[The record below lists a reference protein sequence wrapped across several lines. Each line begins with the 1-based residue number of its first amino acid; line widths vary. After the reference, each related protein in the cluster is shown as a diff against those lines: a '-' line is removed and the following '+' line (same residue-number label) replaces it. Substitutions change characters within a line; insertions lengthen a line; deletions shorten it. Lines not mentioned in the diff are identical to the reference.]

1 MKAFQ
6 LVLIKPSHYD
16 DDGYVIRWW
25 RAMTPSNSLAAVY
38 GIAAD
43 CAERQVLGPDVAI
56 EITVIDETNTRVDIP
71 ALVSRFKRHGNFG
84 CVALVGVQ
92 SNQYPRALD
101 IARPFRAAGIAVA
114 IGGFHVSGCLS
125 MLDGQAVDLDAC
137 RDMGISIFAG
147 EAEGRLEAVIA
158 DVAAGRL
165 APVYNYMKDLPGM
178 EGTPVPFLPKKHV
191 ERTLGASSSFD
202 AGRGCPYQCSFCT
215 IINVQGRKSRYRSAD
230 DVERIV
236 RLNWAQGIRKFFIT
250 DDNFAR
256 NREWEAT
263 FDRLI
268 ELREKDGIPL
278 GLMIQVDTLCHKIP
292 NFMEKAKRAGV
303 NKVFIGLEN
312 INPDNLAAA
321 KKRQNK
327 ITEYRKMLLAW
338 KEQGILTIAG
348 YILGFPAD
356 TPETIRRDIEIIKEE
371 LPIDLLEFFCL
382 TPLPGSEDHQTLW
395 KNGVAMDPDLNKYD
409 VEHVCTAH
417 SKMSAD
423 EWQDI
428 YHEAWSLYYTPAHM
442 KTLLRRAAATGVP
455 VGNLAKY
462 LLTFSTTD
470 RLENVHPLQG
480 GILRLKHPSERRPG
494 LPRENPWLF
503 WPRFGWETFAKHA
516 SPDRCDRAADDLA
529 SSHQAQPRR
538 ARLHGPG
545 ADAGRRRRRRDARP
559 FDQDDRRTRRGR
571 SHQESRRA
579 DRPRRVRLEDNLQEA
594 QGRFAQQDSHSLGR
608 AQSPKADRQFCART
622 GQPRMASPNPNSGS
636 SLPACSATMFR
647 PILVTLAASAL
658 LVLAKGHQGA
668 PARSRGLGQTRQI
681 WSRQRRR
688 GRALA
693 Q

>member
-1 MKAFQ
+1 VLQSIFETKRRFQ

-43 CAERQVLGPDVAI
+43 CSERHVLGADIGIDI
-56 EITVIDETNTRVDIP
+56 EVIDETNTRIDVP
-71 ALVSRFKRHGNFG
+71 ALLSLFRRHGSFG

-101 IARPFRAAGIAVA
+101 IAQPFRSAGIAVA

-125 MLDGQAVDLDAC
+125 MLDGRAVDLDAC
-137 RDMGISIFAG
+137 REMGVIIFAG
-147 EAEGRLEAVIA
+147 EAEGRLESVIA
-158 DVAAGRL
+158 DVASGL
-165 APVYNYMKDLPGM
+165 AVPIYNYMKDLPRM
-178 EGTPVPFLPKKHV
+178 EGMPVPFLPKRHI
-191 ERTLGASSSFD
+191 ERTLGSSASFD

-230 DVERIV
+230 DVEHLV

-256 NREWEAT
+256 NKEWEST

-268 ELREKDGIPL
+268 EIRERDGIPL

-303 NKVFIGLEN
+303 TKVFIGLEN

-338 KEQGILTIAG
+338 KKQGILTIAG

-356 TPETIRRDIEIIKEE
+356 TPETIRRDIAIIKDE

-395 KNGVAMDPDLNKYD
+395 KNGVAMEPDLNKYD

-417 SKMSAD
+417 SKMSQK
-423 EWQDI
+423 EWQEI
-428 YHEAWSLYYTPAHM
+428 YHEAWQLYYTPEHM
-442 KTLLRRAAATGVP
+442 KTLMRRAAATGVP
-455 VGNLAKY
+455 IGNLAKY

-470 RLENVHPLQG
+470 RLEKVHPLQG
-480 GILRLKHPSERRPG
+480 GIFRLKHPSERRPG
-494 LPRENPWLF
+494 LSRESPWLF
-503 WPRFGWETFAKHA
+503 WPRFAWETLVKHTVLA
-516 SPDRCDRAADDLA
+516 GAIGWLLVWQTIVANSPGAHKYMDQALTPVSDDGDETLELLTKTTGGRAAVA
-529 SSHQAQPRR
+529 HAKKI
-538 ARLHGPG
+538 
-545 ADAGRRRRRRDARP
+545 AGL
-559 FDQDDRRTRRGR
+559 T
-571 SHQESRRA
+571 SV
-579 DRPRRVRLEDNLQEA
+579 RV
-594 QGRFAQQDSHSLGR
+594 
-608 AQSPKADRQFCART
+608 
-622 GQPRMASPNPNSGS
+622 
-636 SLPACSATMFR
+636 
-647 PILVTLAASAL
+647 
-658 LVLAKGHQGA
+658 
-668 PARSRGLGQTRQI
+668 
-681 WSRQRRR
+681 
-688 GRALA
+688 
-693 Q
+693 

>member
-1 MKAFQ
+1 
-6 LVLIKPSHYD
+6 
-16 DDGYVIRWW
+16 
-25 RAMTPSNSLAAVY
+25 MTPSNSLAAVY

-43 CAERQVLGPDVAI
+43 CSERHVLGADIDIDI
-56 EITVIDETNTRVDIP
+56 EVIDETNTRIDVA
-71 ALVSRFKRHGNFG
+71 ALLSRFRRHGDFG
-84 CVALVGVQ
+84 CVALIGVQ

-101 IARPFRAAGIAVA
+101 IARPFRSAGIAVA

-125 MLDGQAVDLDAC
+125 MLDGHAVDLDAC
-137 RDMGISIFAG
+137 REMGIIIFAG
-147 EAEGRLEAVIA
+147 EAEGRLETVIA
-158 DVAAGRL
+158 DVASGR
-165 APVYNYMKDLPGM
+165 AVPIYNYMKDLPGM
-178 EGTPVPFLPKKHV
+178 DGMPVPFLPKRYI
-191 ERTLGASSSFD
+191 ERTLGSSASFD

-230 DVERIV
+230 DVEHLV

-256 NREWEAT
+256 NKEWEST

-268 ELREKDGIPL
+268 EIRERDGIPL

-303 NKVFIGLEN
+303 TKVFIGLEN

-338 KEQGILTIAG
+338 KKQGILTIAG

-356 TPETIRRDIEIIKEE
+356 TPETIRRDIAIIKEE

-395 KNGVAMDPDLNKYD
+395 KNSVAMDPDLNRYD

-417 SKMSAD
+417 PKMSQK

-428 YHEAWSLYYTPAHM
+428 YHEAWQLYYTPEHM

-470 RLENVHPLQG
+470 RLEKVHPLQG
-480 GILRLKHPSERRPG
+480 GIFRLKHPSERRPG
-494 LPRENPWLF
+494 LSRENAWLF
-503 WPRFGWETFAKHA
+503 WPRFAWETLVKHA
-516 SPDRCDRAADDLA
+516 VLASAIGRLLVWQMIIANGSGAHNYMDQALTPVSDDGDETLDLLTKTAGGRAAVAHAKKIAELT
-529 SSHQAQPRR
+529 SV
-538 ARLHGPG
+538 
-545 ADAGRRRRRRDARP
+545 
-559 FDQDDRRTRRGR
+559 
-571 SHQESRRA
+571 
-579 DRPRRVRLEDNLQEA
+579 RV
-594 QGRFAQQDSHSLGR
+594 
-608 AQSPKADRQFCART
+608 
-622 GQPRMASPNPNSGS
+622 
-636 SLPACSATMFR
+636 
-647 PILVTLAASAL
+647 
-658 LVLAKGHQGA
+658 
-668 PARSRGLGQTRQI
+668 
-681 WSRQRRR
+681 
-688 GRALA
+688 
-693 Q
+693 